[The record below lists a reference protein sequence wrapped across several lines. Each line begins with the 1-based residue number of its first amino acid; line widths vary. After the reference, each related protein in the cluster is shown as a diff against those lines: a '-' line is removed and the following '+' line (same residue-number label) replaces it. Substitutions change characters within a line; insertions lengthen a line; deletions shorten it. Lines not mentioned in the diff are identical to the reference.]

1 MGKRIGFNV
10 KEQVSNL
17 SNGGM
22 PLVFTVILT
31 FLVMVASCLAV
42 FFSQM
47 RGAEQVMVPNV
58 VGKTLTT
65 ALLEMQQKEL
75 YAKINL
81 QYSDMPGDVNTILAQ
96 NPEPGA
102 IVKAYRR
109 VTLTVSRGVAI
120 DRIEDYQGQS
130 IDTVLPRLRM
140 LFDGDSSLIKIA
152 SPVYKQDASEQGTI
166 LAQFPEAGT
175 YISDATMLQ
184 FIVSSGDKVEMVSVP
199 EIEGMNVKQLYKA
212 MENAKLIFDFTAA
225 AAEGAADIKWGTVV
239 YQDMKGNNV
248 QAYSHVNA
256 QFAASP
262 LTESDTTANGILS
275 AKLLEYPY
283 PVPVRLEATDKN
295 GKTTVLVNFLHPG
308 NSITI
313 PYSVARGTTLTLYVK
328 DRVEYQ
334 QSID

>member
-1 MGKRIGFNV
+1 MDKKSGFNF
-10 KEQVSNL
+10 KEQIDNL
-17 SNGGM
+17 SNGGK
-22 PLVFTVILT
+22 PLVLTVIIT
-31 FLVMVASCLAV
+31 FIVMFAACLAV
-42 FFSQM
+42 FFLQV

-81 QYSDMPGDVNTILAQ
+81 QYSEMPGDINTILAQ
-96 NPEPGA
+96 SPEAGA

-120 DRIEDYQGQS
+120 DRIEDYQGQN
-130 IDTVLPRLRM
+130 IDTILPRLRT
-140 LFDGDSSLIKIA
+140 LFDGDNSLIKIA
-152 SPVYKQDASEQGTI
+152 QPVYKQDSSEQGTI

-175 YISDATMLQ
+175 YIADATMLY
-184 FIVSSGDKVEMVSVP
+184 FIVSSGNKVEMVSVP
-199 EIEGMNVKQLYKA
+199 EIEGMNIKQLYKA
-212 MENAKLIFDFTAA
+212 MEDSKLIFDFTPAT
-225 AAEGAADIKWGTVV
+225 ADSSKQWGTTV
-239 YQDMKGNNV
+239 YQDMKGNTV

-256 QFAASP
+256 QFAVSP
-262 LTESDTTANGILS
+262 ITESDTTANGIL
-275 AKLLEYPY
+275 AYNLLEYPF

-295 GKTTVLVNFLHPG
+295 GKNTVLVAFSHPG

-328 DRVEYQ
+328 DRAEYQ
-334 QSID
+334 ETIE